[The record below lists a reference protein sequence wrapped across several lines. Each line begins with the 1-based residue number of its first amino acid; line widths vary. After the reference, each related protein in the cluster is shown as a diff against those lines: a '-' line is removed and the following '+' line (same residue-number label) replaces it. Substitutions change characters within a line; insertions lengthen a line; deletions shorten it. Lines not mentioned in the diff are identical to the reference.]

1 MQSTGELRYEF
12 GRLLSVGAGSLQR
25 IATRYPHPP
34 MPVSYSEQLTN
45 SSRQVFE
52 FKDLKYKS
60 IFNTGVESVAVKK
73 SNELRSTK
81 RGLELTTQKA
91 GASSSSKATK
101 LVGVNVALVGS
112 LYFLRN
118 EEVGVNTRVS
128 GY

>member
-1 MQSTGELRYEF
+1 
-12 GRLLSVGAGSLQR
+12 
-25 IATRYPHPP
+25 

-73 SNELRSTK
+73 ANELRSTG
-81 RGLELTTQKA
+81 RRLELTAQKA

>member
-1 MQSTGELRYEF
+1 MPSTGELRYEF

-73 SNELRSTK
+73 SNELRSTG
-81 RGLELTTQKA
+81 RRLELNY
-91 GASSSSKATK
+91 TK
-101 LVGVNVALVGS
+101 SRGKLLI
-112 LYFLRN
+112 
-118 EEVGVNTRVS
+118 
-128 GY
+128 